1 MKRNPRTA
9 VQLSLL
15 LATILAGTLVSGL
28 SLSQTD
34 TYPMKPLRLIVPFPP
49 GGSTD
54 LNARLLSPKLSEVL
68 GQQVV
73 VDNRSGAS
81 GIIGTELVARS
92 APDGYTLMMTS
103 LTFVTSP
110 ALYSR
115 VPYDPVSDFA
125 PISLTSTL
133 PSAVAV
139 HPSVPVRSVR
149 ELLALTRA
157 RPGAL
162 NYAASGIGSNSHI
175 TGELFNWL
183 GKTNIVA
190 VQFKGGGPALLA
202 AVSGEIPVSFSS
214 VSETA
219 RMVEAKRLRA
229 LGVSSLK
236 RSPVM
241 PDVPTIAEAGLPGF
255 EFQGWLGVLAPKA
268 TPPRLVALLNDKLR
282 SAMSSPDQV
291 KRFQERGIDVITNS
305 PEEFAA
311 YLKDEVNKWGKVI
324 RERNMKAE

>member
-1 MKRNPRTA
+1 MRRRPCTA
-9 VQLSLL
+9 LKSSLL
-15 LATILAGTLVSGL
+15 LAIILAGTVLSGL
-28 SLSQTD
+28 GRAQSD
-34 TYPMKPLRLIVPFPP
+34 TYPMKPVRLIVPFPP

-92 APDGYTLMMTS
+92 PPDGYTLMMTS

-115 VPYDPVSDFA
+115 VPYDRVSDFV
-125 PISLTSTL
+125 PISLVSTL

-139 HPSVPVRSVR
+139 HPSLPVRSVR
-149 ELLALTRA
+149 ELLALARA

-175 TGELFNWL
+175 TGELFNML

-236 RSPVM
+236 RSPVL
-241 PDVPTIAEAGLPGF
+241 PDVPPIAEAGLPGF
-255 EFQGWLGVLAPKA
+255 EFHAWHGLLAPRG
-268 TPPRLVALLNDKLR
+268 TPTKLVALLNEKLR

-291 KRFQERGIDVITNS
+291 KRFQER
-305 PEEFAA
+305 
-311 YLKDEVNKWGKVI
+311 
-324 RERNMKAE
+324 